1 MSKEK
6 HDNELPEIIQL
17 TGAAY
22 YRLAVYGTN
31 GGKSVLDL
39 RIGSDGSVS
48 LLNLINNY
56 IVTVKPS

>member
-17 TGAAY
+17 TGSDY